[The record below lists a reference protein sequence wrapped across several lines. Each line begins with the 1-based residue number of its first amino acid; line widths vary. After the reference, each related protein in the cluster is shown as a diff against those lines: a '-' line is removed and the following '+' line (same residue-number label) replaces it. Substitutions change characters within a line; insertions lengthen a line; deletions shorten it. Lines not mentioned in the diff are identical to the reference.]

1 MLDMEKEKAIYNL
14 LEIVSQTQD
23 MFQGG
28 RF

>member
-14 LEIVSQTQD
+14 LEIVIQTQD